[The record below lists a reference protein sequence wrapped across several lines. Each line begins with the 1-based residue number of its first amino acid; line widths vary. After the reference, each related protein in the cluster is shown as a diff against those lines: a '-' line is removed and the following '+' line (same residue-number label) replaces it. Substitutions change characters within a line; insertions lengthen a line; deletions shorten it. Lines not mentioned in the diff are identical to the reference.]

1 MKPLRLTLCAFGPYA
16 GRSTLDLTGFGQGGL
31 FLISGDTGAGKTA
44 LFDAITFALYGEATG
59 AYRSPD
65 MLRSDFADP
74 RDETAVELVFSHRG
88 RTYTVTRSPEQ
99 TRKKQR
105 GEGFTTIPAKA
116 TLVREPEEP
125 VTGSKAVTAAVNQ
138 LLGIDAK
145 QFAQIS
151 MIAQNDFARLLNA
164 SSADRA
170 EILRQVFDTGAY
182 QKLGAAARTRAA
194 EAARRAD
201 TAAETVLL
209 QLGRLQ
215 PVPGAP
221 ESAALTDLQ
230 TARDPYK
237 AAGAPTL
244 ARALI
249 AADEA
254 SSTAGEAELV
264 QRDAAVT
271 AAAAKA
277 ETARSA
283 AALQGRLQ
291 QARTDART
299 LLESAPAR
307 RQDWDKTEARRPELE
322 TLAAR
327 LAALEELAPKYAALT
342 DAETAART
350 AQKALAKAQADEAK
364 ARQAVQDWEQRK
376 ADTDKA
382 LTACGAPEAE
392 VARAEAMEQT
402 AEGLRRDCDALL
414 TDWNVWQRAEAARA
428 DRQAAYLEKQRTAD
442 ETAARSAALQ
452 KQLNAARAGLL
463 AQTLTEGAP
472 CPVCGATHHPAP
484 ATLEPGHVTEADCD
498 AAATLAAQAARTAT
512 DASVQAGQATARCK
526 ALRDNLY
533 KSADAFLGKR
543 RKVYT
548 GAPAAELDADALRAV
563 LSDQAAALQAGLA
576 KVRTA
581 LQDAKARADRK
592 ADLSRQA
599 AALQSQGPAL
609 NQALQTAQA
618 AAARAQ
624 ADLAGAEARREA
636 LRKDLPYPDAAALNA
651 QRQEVA
657 ARRDALAKALQ
668 AAARERSEFEAK
680 LSEAQGRAA
689 ALEKEAAAA
698 PGAPAPEAAEAALQ
712 TAQTARDELR
722 RALQA
727 THLRLKT
734 NRDALAALEKAL
746 ADSEHIRTRS
756 AMLDNL
762 SRTINGNL
770 SGKPKLPFEQYVQA
784 FYFDGV
790 VAAANRR
797 FHRMTA
803 GQYRLLR
810 RSDGGIAAKTA
821 LDLDVFDAYTGKTR
835 PVGSLSGGE
844 SFLAAL
850 SLALGISDTIQQSA
864 GGVQVDTLFVDEG
877 FGTLDAEAL
886 EKAIETLTALAGSDK
901 LVGIISHVEALQ
913 DRVRRKILVHKT
925 RRGSTAEI
933 LTE

>member
-16 GRSTLDLTGFGQGGL
+16 GRTTLDLTGFGSGGL

-59 AYRSPD
+59 VYRSPD

-74 RDETAVELVFSHRG
+74 KDETFVELTFSHLG
-88 RTYTVTRSPEQ
+88 REYTVTRAPEQ

-105 GEGFTTIPAKA
+105 GEGFTTVPAKA

-125 VTGSKAVTAAVNQ
+125 VTGAKTVTAAVCA
-138 LLGIDAK
+138 LLGIDAR

-170 EILRQVFDTGAY
+170 KILRQVFDTAAY
-182 QKLGAAARTRAA
+182 QKLGDAARTKAA
-194 EAARRAD
+194 DAAQKAKSASEA
-201 TAAETVLL
+201 VLL
-209 QLGRLQ
+209 QLGRLE
-215 PVPGAP
+215 PVPAAP
-221 ESAALTDLQ
+221 ESDALADLQ
-230 TARDPYK
+230 AARDPYK
-237 AAGAPTL
+237 AAGAPAL

-249 AADEA
+249 AADEEA
-254 SSTAGEAELV
+254 CRTGEETLT
-264 QRDAAVT
+264 QQDAAVT

-277 ETARSA
+277 ETARNA
-283 AALQGRLQ
+283 AALQTRLQ
-291 QARTDART
+291 AARARAKA
-299 LLESAPAR
+299 LLAEAPAR
-307 RQDWDKTEARRPELE
+307 REGWDQVEARRPEL
-322 TLAAR
+322 TGLAAR
-327 LAALEELAPKYAALT
+327 LSALGELAPKYEALSA
-342 DAETAART
+342 AETAARSARNALT
-350 AQKALAKAQADEAK
+350 AAQAAEAK
-364 ARQAVQDWEQRK
+364 ARQAVQSWEQRK

-382 LTACGAPEAE
+382 LAACGEPEAE
-392 VARAEAMEQT
+392 VARGEALEQT

-414 TDWNVWQRAEAARA
+414 TDWNAWQRAEAAYA
-428 DRQAAYLEKQRTAD
+428 DRQAAYRTAQHTAD
-442 ETAARSAALQ
+442 EAAARSNTLQ

-463 AQTLTEGAP
+463 AQTLQESTP

-484 ATLEPGHVTEADCD
+484 ATLDPGHVTEADCEA
-498 AAATLAAQAARTAT
+498 AAATAATAARTAA
-512 DASVQAGQATARCK
+512 DASVKAGQAAARCK
-526 ALRDNLY
+526 VLRENLY
-533 KSADAFLGKR
+533 KSADVFLGKR

-548 GAPAAELDADALRAV
+548 GAPASELDAEALRQV
-563 LSDQAAALQAGLA
+563 LSQQAAALEQGLA
-576 KVRTA
+576 KVR
-581 LQDAKARADRK
+581 
-592 ADLSRQA
+592 ADLQNARTRAARRAQLNQQA
-599 AALQSQGPAL
+599 ATLQTQGPAL
-609 NQALQTAQA
+609 NTALQAAQSTAAQA
-618 AAARAQ
+618 Q
-624 ADLAGAEARREA
+624 AELAGAQARREE
-636 LRKDLPYPDAAALNA
+636 LRKGLPYPDKAALEAEQQKVTA
-651 QRQEVA
+651 Q
-657 ARRDALAKALQ
+657 RDALTQTLD
-668 AAARERSEFEAK
+668 AAARERTAFEAR
-680 LSEAQGRAA
+680 LSEAQGQAA
-689 ALEKEAAAA
+689 ALEKEAEAAGAAPDPAAA
-698 PGAPAPEAAEAALQ
+698 QAELEQAQAAQAAL
-712 TAQTARDELR
+712 R
-722 RALQA
+722 RTLQA
-727 THLRLKT
+727 TAHRLAT
-734 NRDALAALEKAL
+734 NREALSALEKAL
-746 ADSEHIRTRS
+746 AAGEQARTRS

-797 FHRMTA
+797 FTRMTG

-810 RSDGGIAAKTA
+810 RNDGGIAGKTA

-925 RRGSTAEI
+925 RRGSSAEI

>member
-16 GRSTLDLTGFGQGGL
+16 ARTTLDLTGFGAGGL

-74 RDETAVELVFSHRG
+74 KDETFVELTFSHRG
-88 RTYTVTRSPEQ
+88 REYTVTRSPEQ
-99 TRKKQR
+99 TRRKQR

-125 VTGSKAVTAAVNQ
+125 VTGTKAVTNAVCG
-138 LLGIDAK
+138 LLGIDAR

-170 EILRQVFDTGAY
+170 EILRQVFDTSAY
-182 QKLGAAARTRAA
+182 QKLGSNARTRAA
-194 EAARRAD
+194 EAARTAES
-201 TAAETVLL
+201 AAEAVVLHL
-209 QLGRLQ
+209 KRLQ
-215 PVPGAP
+215 PVPGVP
-221 ESAALTDLQ
+221 ESEALAALQKEPD
-230 TARDPYK
+230 AYK
-237 AAGAPTL
+237 AAGAPAL

-249 AADEA
+249 AADEEA
-254 SSTAGEAELV
+254 RKTGEEELK
-264 QRDAAVT
+264 QRDAAVSD
-271 AAAAKA
+271 AAAKA
-277 ETARSA
+277 ETARNA
-283 AALQGRLQ
+283 AALRSRLQ
-291 QARTDART
+291 AAKAETEALLQA
-299 LLESAPAR
+299 APVR
-307 RQDWDKTEARRPELE
+307 RASWDKTEARRPELE

-327 LAALEELAPKYAALT
+327 LADLDRLAPQYEALT
-342 DAETAART
+342 GAETAARNAGT
-350 AQKALAKAQADEAK
+350 ALQKASNAEAR
-364 ARQAVQDWEQRK
+364 ARQALQAWEKNK

-382 LTACGAPEAE
+382 LADCGEPEAE
-392 VARAEAMEQT
+392 VAKGEFLEQT
-402 AEGLRRDCDALL
+402 ADGLLRDCNALL
-414 TDWNVWQRAEAARA
+414 TDWNVWQRAEGETA
-428 DRQAAYLEKQRTAD
+428 DRQAAYQTAQHTAD
-442 ETAARSAALQ
+442 EAAAHSNDLQ
-452 KQLNAARAGLL
+452 RQLNAARAGLL
-463 AQTLTEGAP
+463 AQTLTDGAP

-484 ATLEPGHVTEADCD
+484 ATLDPGHVTEADCE
-498 AAATLAAQAARTAT
+498 AAADLAAKTARTAN
-512 DASVQAGQATARCK
+512 DASIKAGQARERCRT
-526 ALRDNLY
+526 LRENLY
-533 KSADAFLGKR
+533 KSADVFLGKR
-543 RKVYT
+543 RKIYT
-548 GAPAAELDADALRAV
+548 GAPAAQLDAAALRGV
-563 LSDQAAALQAGLA
+563 LLEQAAALEKGLA
-576 KVRTA
+576 KVRA
-581 LQDAKARADRK
+581 DLKNARARAARK
-592 ADLSRQA
+592 ADLNKQA
-599 AALQSQGPAL
+599 ADLQAKGPAL
-609 NQALQTAQA
+609 NTALQTAQDA
-618 AAARAQ
+618 AAQAK
-624 ADLAGAEARREA
+624 ADLAGAEARREE
-636 LRKDLPYPDAAALNA
+636 LRKGLPYPDKAALTA
-651 QRQEVA
+651 RRGQVA
-657 ARRDALAKALQ
+657 EERDALNNALNTAAKER
-668 AAARERSEFEAK
+668 AAFEAQ
-680 LSEAQGRAA
+680 LSEAQGKAA
-689 ALEKEAAAA
+689 ALEKEAAESGAA
-698 PGAPAPEAAEAALQ
+698 PDPAAAAAALEQ
-712 TAQTARDELR
+712 AETARNALR
-722 RALQA
+722 QSLQE
-727 THLRLKT
+727 TDHRLKT
-734 NRDALAALEKAL
+734 NRTALSALEKAL
-746 ADSEHIRTRS
+746 ETAEAARARS

-770 SGKPKLPFEQYVQA
+770 AGKPKLPFEQYVQA

-790 VAAANRR
+790 VAAANLR
-797 FHRMTA
+797 FHRMTG

>member
-1 MKPLRLTLCAFGPYA
+1 MKPLHLTLCAFGPYA
-16 GRSTLDLTGFGQGGL
+16 ARTTLDLTGFGAGGL

-74 RDETAVELVFSHRG
+74 KDETFVELTFSHRG
-88 RTYTVTRSPEQ
+88 REYTVTRSPEQ

-116 TLVREPEEP
+116 SLVREPEEP
-125 VTGSKAVTAAVNQ
+125 VTGTKAVTTAVCG
-138 LLGIDAK
+138 LLGIDAR

-170 EILRQVFDTGAY
+170 EILRQVFDTSAY
-182 QKLGAAARTRAA
+182 QKLGSNARTRAA
-194 EAARRAD
+194 EAAQEAKS
-201 TAAETVLL
+201 TAEAVVLHL
-209 QLGRLQ
+209 KRLQ
-215 PVPGAP
+215 QVPGVP
-221 ESAALTDLQ
+221 ESEALAALQKEPD
-230 TARDPYK
+230 AYK
-237 AAGAPTL
+237 AAGAPAL

-249 AADEA
+249 ADDEE
-254 SSTAGEAELV
+254 TRKTGEAELK
-264 QRDAAVT
+264 QRDAAVSDAAARAET
-271 AAAAKA
+271 ARNAAALRSRLQAAKA
-277 ETARSA
+277 EAES
-283 AALQGRLQ
+283 
-291 QARTDART
+291 
-299 LLESAPAR
+299 LLNTAPACR
-307 RQDWDKTEARRPELE
+307 ASWDKTEARRPELE

-327 LAALEELAPKYAALT
+327 LAGLDRLAPQYEALT
-342 DAETAART
+342 GAETAARNAGT
-350 AQKALAKAQADEAK
+350 ALQKAADAETRARQALQAWDKNKADTEKALAD
-364 ARQAVQDWEQRK
+364 
-376 ADTDKA
+376 
-382 LTACGAPEAE
+382 CGEPEAE
-392 VARAEAMEQT
+392 VAKGEFMEQT
-402 AEGLRRDCDALL
+402 ADGLLRDCNALL
-414 TDWNVWQRAEAARA
+414 TDWNVWQRAEGETA
-428 DRQAAYLEKQRTAD
+428 DRQAAYQTAQHTAD
-442 ETAARSAALQ
+442 EAAARSTELQ
-452 KQLNAARAGLL
+452 RQLNAARAGLL
-463 AQTLTEGAP
+463 AQTLTDGVP
-472 CPVCGATHHPAP
+472 CPVCGAPHHPAP
-484 ATLEPGHVTEADCD
+484 ATLDPGHVTEADCE
-498 AAATLAAQAARTAT
+498 AAAGLAAKTARTAN
-512 DASVQAGQATARCK
+512 DASIKAGQARERCRT
-526 ALRDNLY
+526 LRENLY

-548 GAPAAELDADALRAV
+548 GAPAAQLDAAALRGV
-563 LSDQAAALQAGLA
+563 LLEQAAALEKGLA
-576 KVRTA
+576 KVRA
-581 LQDAKARADRK
+581 DLKSARARAARK
-592 ADLSRQA
+592 ADLNKQA
-599 AALQSQGPAL
+599 ADLQAKGPAL
-609 NQALQTAQA
+609 NTALQTAQDA
-618 AAARAQ
+618 AAQAK
-624 ADLAGAEARREA
+624 ADLAGAEARREE
-636 LRKDLPYPDAAALNA
+636 LRKGLPYPDKAALTARRGQVAEERDALNNALNA
-651 QRQEVA
+651 A
-657 ARRDALAKALQ
+657 AKAR
-668 AAARERSEFEAK
+668 AEFEAQ
-680 LSEAQGRAA
+680 LSEAQGKAT
-689 ALEKEAAAA
+689 ALEKEAAESGAA
-698 PGAPAPEAAEAALQ
+698 PDPAAATAALEQ
-712 TAQTARDELR
+712 AETARNALR
-722 RALQA
+722 QSLQE
-727 THLRLKT
+727 TDHRLKT
-734 NRDALAALEKAL
+734 NRTALSALEKAL
-746 ADSEHIRTRS
+746 ETAEATRARS

-770 SGKPKLPFEQYVQA
+770 AGKPKLPFEQYVQA

-790 VAAANRR
+790 VAAANLR
-797 FHRMTA
+797 FHRMTG

>member
-1 MKPLRLTLCAFGPYA
+1 MKPLCLTLCAFGPYA
-16 GRSTLDLTGFGQGGL
+16 ARTTLDLTGFGNGGL

-74 RDETAVELVFSHRG
+74 KDETFVELTFSHRG
-88 RTYTVTRSPEQ
+88 REYTVTRSPEQ
-99 TRKKQR
+99 TRRKQR

-116 TLVREPEEP
+116 ALVREPEEP
-125 VTGSKAVTAAVNQ
+125 VTGTKAVTNAVCG

-182 QKLGAAARTRAA
+182 RELGDTARTRATQA
-194 EAARRAD
+194 AQEAK
-201 TAAETVLL
+201 TAAEAVLL
-209 QLGRLQ
+209 QLGRLE
-215 PVPGAP
+215 PVPGVP
-221 ESAALTDLQ
+221 ESEALADLQ
-230 TARDPYK
+230 AARDPYK
-237 AAGAPTL
+237 AAGAPAR

-249 AADEA
+249 EADEKA
-254 SSTAGEAELV
+254 RRTGESELK
-264 QRDAAVT
+264 QRDDAVS

-277 ETARSA
+277 ETARQA
-283 AALQGRLQ
+283 AALRSRLQ
-291 QARTDART
+291 AAEAQAKAM
-299 LLESAPAR
+299 LAEAPAR
-307 RQDWDKTEARRPELE
+307 REGWDKTEARRPELE

-327 LAALEELAPKYAALT
+327 LAELDRLAPQYAALT
-342 DAETAART
+342 AAETAAQT
-350 AQKALAKAQADEAK
+350 ARQALTAAEQAETK
-364 ARQAVQDWEQRK
+364 ARQEVQRWEQRR

-382 LTACGAPEAE
+382 LTDCGEPEAE
-392 VARAEAMEQT
+392 IARGEAHEQT
-402 AEGLRRDCDALL
+402 ADGLLRDCNALL
-414 TDWNVWQRAEAARA
+414 TDWNEWQRTEAVYT
-428 DRQAAYLEKQRTAD
+428 DRQAAYRTAQHTAD
-442 ETAARSAALQ
+442 EAAARSADLQ

-463 AQTLTEGAP
+463 AQTLTEGSP

-484 ATLEPGHVTEADCD
+484 ATLDPGHVTEADCEA
-498 AAATLAAQAARTAT
+498 AAATAAKAARTAA
-512 DASVQAGQATARCK
+512 DASVKAGQAGERRRTQK
-526 ALRDNLY
+526 NNLY

-548 GAPAAELDADALRAV
+548 GAPAAALDAPALRGV
-563 LSDQAAALQAGLA
+563 LLEQAAALETGLA
-576 KVRTA
+576 RVRA
-581 LQDAKARADRK
+581 DLKAARARADRRTRLSQQA
-592 ADLSRQA
+592 ADLQA
-599 AALQSQGPAL
+599 RGPAL
-609 NQALQTAQA
+609 NQALQTAQTA
-618 AAARAQ
+618 AAQAK
-624 ADLAGAEARREA
+624 ADLAGAEARQEE
-636 LRKDLPYPDAAALNA
+636 LRKGLPYPDKAALTAERARVAGARDALNAALN
-651 QRQEVA
+651 
-657 ARRDALAKALQ
+657 
-668 AAARERSEFEAK
+668 AAARERAAFDAR
-680 LSEAQGRAA
+680 LSEAQGKAA
-689 ALEKEAAAA
+689 ALRKEADAAGDTAAPETAAAA
-698 PGAPAPEAAEAALQ
+698 LQAAE
-712 TAQTARDELR
+712 TARDALR
-722 RALQA
+722 RSLQA
-727 THLRLKT
+727 TAHRLET
-734 NRDALAALEKAL
+734 NRAALTALEKAL
-746 ADSEHIRTRS
+746 AAGEEARARS

-797 FHRMTA
+797 FQRMTG

-810 RSDGGIAAKTA
+810 RNDGGIAGKTA

-933 LTE
+933 VTE

>member
-16 GRSTLDLTGFGQGGL
+16 ARTTLDLTGFGNGGL

-74 RDETAVELVFSHRG
+74 RDETFVELTFSHRG
-88 RTYTVTRSPEQ
+88 REYIVTRSPEQ

-116 TLVREPEEP
+116 ALVREPEEP
-125 VTGSKAVTAAVNQ
+125 VTGTKAVTTAVCG

-182 QKLGAAARTRAA
+182 RKLG
-194 EAARRAD
+194 D
-201 TAAETVLL
+201 TARARATQAAQEAKTASEAVLL
-209 QLGRLQ
+209 QLGRLE
-215 PVPGAP
+215 PVPGVP
-221 ESAALTDLQ
+221 ESEALADLQ
-230 TARDPYK
+230 AARDPYK
-237 AAGAPTL
+237 AAGAPAL

-249 AADEA
+249 KADEKA
-254 SSTAGEAELV
+254 RRTGESELK
-264 QRDAAVT
+264 QRDDAVS

-277 ETARSA
+277 ETARQA
-283 AALQGRLQ
+283 AALRSRLQ
-291 QARTDART
+291 AAEAQSKAMLA
-299 LLESAPAR
+299 EAPAR
-307 RQDWDKTEARRPELE
+307 REAWDRTEARRPELE

-327 LAALEELAPKYAALT
+327 LAELDRLAPQYAALT
-342 DAETAART
+342 EAETAART
-350 AQKALAKAQADEAK
+350 ARQTLTAAEQAEAK
-364 ARQAVQDWEQRK
+364 ARQEVQSWEQRR

-382 LTACGAPEAE
+382 LADCGEPEAE
-392 VARAEAMEQT
+392 IARGEAHEQT
-402 AEGLRRDCDALL
+402 ADGLLRDCNALL
-414 TDWNVWQRAEAARA
+414 TDWNEWQRTEAVYN
-428 DRQAAYLEKQRTAD
+428 DRQTAYRTAQRTAD
-442 ETAARSAALQ
+442 EAAARSADLQ

-463 AQTLTEGAP
+463 AQTLTEGSP

-484 ATLEPGHVTEADCD
+484 ATLDPGHVTEADCEA
-498 AAATLAAQAARTAT
+498 AAATAAKAARTAA
-512 DASVQAGQATARCK
+512 DASVKAGQAGERCRTQK
-526 ALRDNLY
+526 NNLY

-548 GAPAAELDADALRAV
+548 GAPAAELDAPALRGV
-563 LSDQAAALQAGLA
+563 LLEQAAALETGLA
-576 KVRTA
+576 RVRA
-581 LQDAKARADRK
+581 DLKAARARADRRTRLSQQA
-592 ADLSRQA
+592 ADLQA
-599 AALQSQGPAL
+599 RGPAL
-609 NQALQTAQA
+609 NQALQTAQTA
-618 AAARAQ
+618 AAQAK
-624 ADLAGAEARREA
+624 ADLAGAEARREE
-636 LRKDLPYPDAAALNA
+636 LRKGLPYPDKAALTAERTRVAGARDALNA
-651 QRQEVA
+651 
-657 ARRDALAKALQ
+657 ALD
-668 AAARERSEFEAK
+668 AAARERAAFDTR
-680 LSEAQGRAA
+680 LSEAQGKAA
-689 ALEKEAAAA
+689 ALRKEADTAGDTAVPEAAAA
-698 PGAPAPEAAEAALQ
+698 ALQAAE
-712 TAQTARDELR
+712 TARDALR
-722 RALQA
+722 RSLQA
-727 THLRLKT
+727 TAHRLET
-734 NRDALAALEKAL
+734 NRAALTALEKAL
-746 ADSEHIRTRS
+746 TAGESARTRS

-790 VAAANRR
+790 VAAANHR
-797 FHRMTA
+797 FQRMTG

-810 RSDGGIAAKTA
+810 RNDGGIAGKTA

-933 LTE
+933 VTE

>member
-16 GRSTLDLTGFGQGGL
+16 GRTTLDLTGFGSGGL

-59 AYRSPD
+59 VYRSPD

-74 RDETAVELVFSHRG
+74 KDETFVELTFSHRG
-88 RTYTVTRSPEQ
+88 REYTVTRSPEQ

-105 GEGFTTIPAKA
+105 GEGFTTVPAKA

-125 VTGSKAVTAAVNQ
+125 VTGAKTVTAAVCA

-170 EILRQVFDTGAY
+170 KILRQVFDTAAY
-182 QKLGAAARTRAA
+182 QKLGDAARTKAA
-194 EAARRAD
+194 DAAQKARSASEA
-201 TAAETVLL
+201 VLL
-209 QLGRLQ
+209 QLGRLE
-215 PVPGAP
+215 PVPAAP
-221 ESAALTDLQ
+221 ESEALADLQ
-230 TARDPYK
+230 AARDPYK
-237 AAGAPTL
+237 AAGAPAL

-249 AADEA
+249 AADEKA
-254 SSTAGEAELV
+254 CRTGEEALT
-264 QRDAAVT
+264 QQDAAVA

-277 ETARSA
+277 ETARNA
-283 AALQGRLQ
+283 AALHTRLQ
-291 QARTDART
+291 TARAQLQA
-299 LLESAPAR
+299 LLTEAPAR
-307 RQDWDKTEARRPELE
+307 REGWDKVEARRPELT
-322 TLAAR
+322 TLSAR
-327 LAALEELAPKYAALT
+327 LSALEELAPKYEALSA
-342 DAETAART
+342 AETAAQTTQKSLT
-350 AQKALAKAQADEAK
+350 AAQAAEAK
-364 ARQAVQDWEQRK
+364 ARQAVQGWEQRK

-382 LTACGAPEAE
+382 LAACGEPEAE
-392 VARAEAMEQT
+392 IARGEALEQT

-414 TDWNVWQRAEAARA
+414 TDWNAWQRAETQYA
-428 DRQAAYLEKQRTAD
+428 DRQAAYRTAQHTAD
-442 ETAARSAALQ
+442 EAAARSNTLQ

-463 AQTLTEGAP
+463 AQTLQEGDP

-484 ATLEPGHVTEADCD
+484 ATLDPGHVTEADCEA
-498 AAATLAAQAARTAT
+498 AAATAAQAARTAA
-512 DASVQAGQATARCK
+512 DASVKAGQAAARCK
-526 ALRDNLY
+526 VLRENLY
-533 KSADAFLGKR
+533 KSADVFLGKR

-548 GAPAAELDADALRAV
+548 GAPAAQLDADALRGV
-563 LSDQAAALQAGLA
+563 LSQQAAALEQGLAKVRADLQNARTRAARRAQLNKQAAALQ
-576 KVRTA
+576 T
-581 LQDAKARADRK
+581 
-592 ADLSRQA
+592 
-599 AALQSQGPAL
+599 QGPAL
-609 NQALQTAQA
+609 NTALQAAQSA
-618 AAARAQ
+618 AAKAQ
-624 ADLAGAEARREA
+624 ADLAGAEARREE
-636 LRKDLPYPDAAALNA
+636 LRKGLPYPDKATLIAEQQKVTA
-651 QRQEVA
+651 QRE
-657 ARRDALAKALQ
+657 ALTRTLD
-668 AAARERSEFEAK
+668 AAARERTEFEGK
-680 LSEAQGRAA
+680 LSEAQGQAA
-689 ALEKEAAAA
+689 ALQKEADAAGTAPDPAAA
-698 PGAPAPEAAEAALQ
+698 QAELEQAQA
-712 TAQTARDELR
+712 AQTALR
-722 RALQA
+722 QTLQA
-727 THLRLKT
+727 TNHRLAT
-734 NRDALAALEKAL
+734 NREALAALGKAL
-746 ADSEHIRTRS
+746 AAGEQARTRS

-797 FHRMTA
+797 FARMTG

-810 RSDGGIAAKTA
+810 RNDGGIAGKTA

-925 RRGSTAEI
+925 RRGSSAET

>member
-16 GRSTLDLTGFGQGGL
+16 VRTTLDLTGFGNGGL

-74 RDETAVELVFSHRG
+74 KDETFVELTFSHRG
-88 RTYTVTRSPEQ
+88 REYTVTRSPEQ

-125 VTGSKAVTAAVNQ
+125 VTGTKAVTNAVCG

-182 QKLGAAARTRAA
+182 RKLGDTARTRTA
-194 EAARRAD
+194 EAARSAESAAD
-201 TAAETVLL
+201 TVLL
-209 QLGRLQ
+209 QLGRLE
-215 PVPGAP
+215 PVPGVP
-221 ESAALTDLQ
+221 ESEALTDLQ

-237 AAGAPTL
+237 AAGAPAL

-249 AADEA
+249 EADEKA
-254 SSTAGEAELV
+254 HKAGDEALKK
-264 QRDAAVT
+264 QDAAVK

-277 ETARSA
+277 ETASNA

-291 QARTDART
+291 AAEAEAAA
-299 LLESAPAR
+299 LLKDAPAR
-307 RQDWDKTEARRPELE
+307 REVWDKTAARRPELE
-322 TLAAR
+322 TLAASLAELDR
-327 LAALEELAPKYAALT
+327 LAPQYDALAA
-342 DAETAART
+342 AETALQTART
-350 AQKALAKAQADEAK
+350 ALTAAQAAEAK
-364 ARQAVQDWEQRK
+364 ARQAVQMWEQRK

-382 LTACGAPEAE
+382 LAACGEPEAE
-392 VARAEAMEQT
+392 VARGEAMEQT
-402 AEGLRRDCDALL
+402 ADGLRRDCDALL
-414 TDWNVWQRAEAARA
+414 TDWNAWQRAETQYS
-428 DRQAAYLEKQRTAD
+428 DRQAAYRTAQHTAD
-442 ETAARSAALQ
+442 ETAARSAELQ

-463 AQTLTEGAP
+463 AQTLTEGSP

-484 ATLEPGHVTEADCD
+484 AVLEPGHVTEADCEA
-498 AAATLAAQAARTAT
+498 AAATAAQAARTAA
-512 DASVQAGQATARCK
+512 DASVQAGQAAARAK
-526 ALRDNLY
+526 VLRENLY
-533 KSADAFLGKR
+533 KSADVFLGKR

-548 GAPAAELDADALRAV
+548 GAPAAALDADALRTV
-563 LSDQAAALQAGLA
+563 LTQQAAALEAGLA
-576 KVRTA
+576 KVRA
-581 LQDAKARADRK
+581 ELQNARTRAARRTRLSQQA
-592 ADLSRQA
+592 ADLQT
-599 AALQSQGPAL
+599 QGPAL
-609 NQALQTAQA
+609 NEALQTAQT
-618 AAARAQ
+618 AARAK
-624 ADLAGAEARREA
+624 ADLAGAEARQEE
-636 LRKDLPYPDAAALNA
+636 LRKGLPYPDKAALTARRA
-651 QRQEVA
+651 QVSGA
-657 ARRDALAKALQ
+657 RDALNTALD
-668 AAARERSEFEAK
+668 AAAKERAAFDAR
-680 LSEAQGRAA
+680 LSEAQGKAA
-689 ALEKEAAAA
+689 ALRKEADAAGSAPDLAAA
-698 PGAPAPEAAEAALQ
+698 RAELEKAES
-712 TAQTARDELR
+712 D
-722 RALQA
+722 
-727 THLRLKT
+727 
-734 NRDALAALEKAL
+734 RDALRRSLQAIASRLAGNRAALTALEKAL
-746 ADSEHIRTRS
+746 AEGEAARTRS

-797 FHRMTA
+797 FTRMTG

-810 RSDGGIAAKTA
+810 RNDGGIAGKTA

-933 LTE
+933 ATE

>member
-16 GRSTLDLTGFGQGGL
+16 ARTTLDLTGFGAGGL

-74 RDETAVELVFSHRG
+74 KDETFVELTFSHRG
-88 RTYTVTRSPEQ
+88 REYTVTRSPEQ
-99 TRKKQR
+99 TRRKQR

-116 TLVREPEEP
+116 SLVREPEEP
-125 VTGSKAVTAAVNQ
+125 VTGTKAVTTAVCG
-138 LLGIDAK
+138 LLGIDAR

-170 EILRQVFDTGAY
+170 EILRQVFDTSAY
-182 QKLGAAARTRAA
+182 QKLGSNARNRAA
-194 EAARRAD
+194 EAAR
-201 TAAETVLL
+201 AA
-209 QLGRLQ
+209 
-215 PVPGAP
+215 
-221 ESAALTDLQ
+221 ESAAEAVVLHLKRLQ
-230 TARDPYK
+230 QVPGVPESEALAALQKEPDPYK
-237 AAGAPTL
+237 AAGAPAL

-249 AADEA
+249 AADEG
-254 SSTAGEAELV
+254 TRKTGEEELK
-264 QRDAAVT
+264 QRDAAVSDAAARAET
-271 AAAAKA
+271 ARNAAALRSRLQAAKA
-277 ETARSA
+277 ETE
-283 AALQGRLQ
+283 
-291 QARTDART
+291 T
-299 LLESAPAR
+299 LLKAAPDR
-307 RQDWDKTEARRPELE
+307 RASWDKTEARRPELE

-327 LAALEELAPKYAALT
+327 LADLDRLAPQYEALT
-342 DAETAART
+342 GAETAARNAGT
-350 AQKALAKAQADEAK
+350 ALQKAADAETR
-364 ARQAVQDWEQRK
+364 ARQALQAWEKSK

-382 LTACGAPEAE
+382 LADCGEPEAE
-392 VARAEAMEQT
+392 VAKGEFLEQT
-402 AEGLRRDCDALL
+402 ADGLLRDCNALL
-414 TDWNVWQRAEAARA
+414 TDWNVWQRAEGETA
-428 DRQAAYLEKQRTAD
+428 DRQAAYQTAQHTAD
-442 ETAARSAALQ
+442 EAAARSTELQ
-452 KQLNAARAGLL
+452 RQLNAARAGLL
-463 AQTLTEGAP
+463 AQTLTDGAP

-484 ATLEPGHVTEADCD
+484 ATLDPGHVTEADCE
-498 AAATLAAQAARTAT
+498 AAADLAAKTARTAN
-512 DASVQAGQATARCK
+512 DASIKAGQARERCRT
-526 ALRDNLY
+526 LRENLY
-533 KSADAFLGKR
+533 KSADVFLGKR

-548 GAPAAELDADALRAV
+548 GAPAAQLDADTLRGV
-563 LSDQAAALQAGLA
+563 LLEQAAALEKGLA
-576 KVRTA
+576 KVRA
-581 LQDAKARADRK
+581 DLKNARARAARK
-592 ADLSRQA
+592 ADLNKQA
-599 AALQSQGPAL
+599 ANLQAKGPAL
-609 NQALQTAQA
+609 NAALQTAQDA
-618 AAARAQ
+618 AAQAK
-624 ADLAGAEARREA
+624 ADLAGAEARREE
-636 LRKDLPYPDAAALNA
+636 LRKGLPYPDKAALTA
-651 QRQEVA
+651 RRGQVA
-657 ARRDALAKALQ
+657 EERDALNNALTTAAKER
-668 AAARERSEFEAK
+668 AAFEAQ
-680 LSEAQGRAA
+680 LSEAQGKAA
-689 ALEKEAAAA
+689 ALEKEAAESGAA
-698 PGAPAPEAAEAALQ
+698 PDPAAAAAALAQAEAARNTLRQSLQ
-712 TAQTARDELR
+712 ETD
-722 RALQA
+722 
-727 THLRLKT
+727 HRLKT
-734 NRDALAALEKAL
+734 NRTALSALEKAL
-746 ADSEHIRTRS
+746 DTAESARARS

-770 SGKPKLPFEQYVQA
+770 AGKPKLPFEQYVQA

-790 VAAANRR
+790 VAAANLR
-797 FHRMTA
+797 FHRMTG

-810 RSDGGIAAKTA
+810 RSDDGIAAKTA

>member
-74 RDETAVELVFSHRG
+74 KDETAVELVFSHRG

-215 PVPGAP
+215 PVPDAP

-230 TARDPYK
+230 AARDPYK
-237 AAGAPTL
+237 AAGAPAL

-254 SSTAGEAELV
+254 SSTAGEAALV

-283 AALQGRLQ
+283 AARQGRLQ
-291 QARTDART
+291 QARTDARA

-307 RQDWDKTEARRPELE
+307 RQGWDKTEARRPELE

-382 LTACGAPEAE
+382 LAACGEPEAE
-392 VARAEAMEQT
+392 AARAEAMEQT

-414 TDWNVWQRAEAARA
+414 TDWNVWQRAE
-428 DRQAAYLEKQRTAD
+428 
-442 ETAARSAALQ
+442 
-452 KQLNAARAGLL
+452 AARAGLL

-526 ALRDNLY
+526 TLRDNLY

-609 NQALQTAQA
+609 NQALQTAQT

>member
-16 GRSTLDLTGFGQGGL
+16 GRTTLDLTGFGSGGL

-59 AYRSPD
+59 VYRSPD

-74 RDETAVELVFSHRG
+74 KDETFVELTFSHRG

-99 TRKKQR
+99 TRRKQR
-105 GEGFTTIPAKA
+105 GEGFTTVPAKA

-125 VTGSKAVTAAVNQ
+125 VTGAKTVTAAVCA
-138 LLGIDAK
+138 LLGIDAR

-170 EILRQVFDTGAY
+170 KILRQVFDTAAY
-182 QKLGAAARTRAA
+182 QKLGDAARTKAA
-194 EAARRAD
+194 DAAQKAKSASEA
-201 TAAETVLL
+201 VLL
-209 QLGRLQ
+209 QLGRLE
-215 PVPGAP
+215 PVPAAP
-221 ESAALTDLQ
+221 ESDALADLQ
-230 TARDPYK
+230 AARDPYK
-237 AAGAPTL
+237 AAGAPAL

-249 AADEA
+249 AADEEA
-254 SSTAGEAELV
+254 CLTGEKTLT
-264 QRDAAVT
+264 QQDAAVT

-277 ETARSA
+277 ETARNA
-283 AALQGRLQ
+283 AALHTRLQ
-291 QARTDART
+291 TARAQLGG
-299 LLESAPAR
+299 LLAEAPAR
-307 RQDWDKTEARRPELE
+307 REEWDKTEARRPELTE
-322 TLAAR
+322 LAAR
-327 LAALEELAPKYAALT
+327 LSALKELAPKYEALSAAEAAVQAARNTL
-342 DAETAART
+342 TAA
-350 AQKALAKAQADEAK
+350 QATEAK
-364 ARQAVQDWEQRK
+364 ARQGVQTWEQQK

-382 LTACGAPEAE
+382 LAACGEPEAE
-392 VARAEAMEQT
+392 VARGEALEQT

-414 TDWNVWQRAEAARA
+414 TDWNAWQRAETAYT
-428 DRQAAYLEKQRTAD
+428 DRQAAYRTAQHTAD
-442 ETAARSAALQ
+442 EAAARSNTLQ

-463 AQTLTEGAP
+463 AQTLTEGTP

-484 ATLEPGHVTEADCD
+484 ATLDPGHVTEADCEA
-498 AAATLAAQAARTAT
+498 AAATAAQAARTAA
-512 DASVQAGQATARCK
+512 DASVQAGQAAARCK
-526 ALRDNLY
+526 VLRENLY
-533 KSADAFLGKR
+533 KNADVFLVKR

-548 GAPAAELDADALRAV
+548 GPPASELDAEAMRQV
-563 LSDQAAALQAGLA
+563 
-576 KVRTA
+576 
-581 LQDAKARADRK
+581 
-592 ADLSRQA
+592 LSRQA
-599 AALQSQGPAL
+599 AALEQGLAKVRADLQSARTRAARRTQLNQQAAALQTQGPAL
-609 NQALQTAQA
+609 NTALQTAQSA
-618 AAARAQ
+618 AAKAQ
-624 ADLAGAEARREA
+624 AELAGAEARGEE
-636 LRKDLPYPDAAALNA
+636 LRKGLPYPDKAALTA
-651 QRQEVA
+651 EQQQVT
-657 ARRDALAKALQ
+657 ARRDALTRTLD
-668 AAARERSEFEAK
+668 AAARERTAFEAR
-680 LSEAQGRAA
+680 LSEAQGQAA
-689 ALEKEAAAA
+689 ALGKEADAAGAAPDPAAA
-698 PGAPAPEAAEAALQ
+698 RAELEQAQAAQAALRQ
-712 TAQTARDELR
+712 
-722 RALQA
+722 ALQA
-727 THLRLKT
+727 TSHRLAT
-734 NRDALAALEKAL
+734 NREALSALEKAL
-746 ADSEHIRTRS
+746 AAGEDARTRS

-797 FHRMTA
+797 FTRMTG

-810 RSDGGIAAKTA
+810 RNDGGIAGKTA

-925 RRGSTAEI
+925 RRGSSAEI